1 MIWIFLPKCNFN
13 CCLEVWN
20 CNVKVVK
27 LMVAWI
33 WCTIY
38 SDRSYC
44 AVDTSVFCTIFICI
58 KLYLNIVLYINMINW
73 NIILHRYIFF
83 HIVFLFLRKNS
94 IWLYTYSACFHY
106 FVRKPYTR
114 FFSFIY
120 HHVQHGFTLTYD
132 ICDFISITSAI
143 HKEIPTPSKHPSFT
157 RLLVVSVCL
166 LFSSFLFDVF
176 VLLFCTFYFWIV
188 ILCFVFLNS
197 KLWPLFYHQLCFF
210 VSFLFIY
217 WINKVKT
224 NHL

>member
-33 WCTIY
+33 WITIY

-83 HIVFLFLRKNS
+83 NIVFLFLRKNS

-106 FVRKPYTR
+106 FVRKPYAR

-132 ICDFISITSAI
+132 ICDFISMTNAI
-143 HKEIPTPSKHPSFT
+143 HKGSQHLQSIQ
-157 RLLVVSVCL
+157 
-166 LFSSFLFDVF
+166 
-176 VLLFCTFYFWIV
+176 VLLGCVLCPCVYYFLPFYLMFLCCYFVHSISGLWFCV
-188 ILCFVFLNS
+188 LS
-197 KLWPLFYHQLCFF
+197 
-210 VSFLFIY
+210 S
-217 WINKVKT
+217 
-224 NHL
+224 